1 MTIGDD
7 HFLNPPQYPVGLERG
22 LHDTRMRLILEA
34 RTEAAARNQWE

>member
-1 MTIGDD
+1 
-7 HFLNPPQYPVGLERG
+7 LNPHQYPVGLERG